1 MTYGDAKRI
10 LNGAPG
16 NFYSSNV
23 IENYVRC
30 LWQTTLKVRLSVV
43 VISSA
48 LVLLTEVWL
57 QSVRSA
63 KEAC

>member
-16 NFYSSNV
+16 NFYSSYV
-23 IENYVRC
+23 IENNVRC
-30 LWQTTLKVRLSVV
+30 LWQTTLKIRLSVV